1 MPKTKKESA
10 EKLLA
15 DIRSMGPSQIQKI
28 LDDETDPE
36 LIRFLREHSSEVILA
51 NLHQPDKAAF
61 ILILIGYL
69 MRARE
74 EKDTIWLSPKGKA

>member
-10 EKLLA
+10 ERLLA
-15 DIRSMGPSQIQKI
+15 DIRSMSPSQIQKL
-28 LDDETDPE
+28 LDAETDPE
-36 LIRFLREHSSEVILA
+36 LVQFFRDHATEVILA

-61 ILILIGYL
+61 ILLLAGYL

-74 EKDTIWLSPKGKA
+74 EKDTIWLSPKGSA